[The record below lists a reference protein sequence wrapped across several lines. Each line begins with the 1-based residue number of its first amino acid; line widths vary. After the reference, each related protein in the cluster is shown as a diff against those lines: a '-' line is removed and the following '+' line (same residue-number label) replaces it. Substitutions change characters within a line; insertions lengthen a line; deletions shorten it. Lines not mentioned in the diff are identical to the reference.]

1 MGLRVVEPQRQAFE
15 SAGGRFHGQLFEVRT
30 TIPDLARRYG
40 SGPLD
45 PFSRSAKRLEQAA
58 HLCLPTSDAEIE
70 VVLPIAR
77 DR

>member
-1 MGLRVVEPQRQAFE
+1 MRLRVVEPQRQAFQTT
-15 SAGGRFHGQLFEVRT
+15 GGRVHCQLFEVSA

-45 PFSRSAKRLEQAA
+45 PFSRAAQRLDQAA
-58 HLCLPTSDAEIE
+58 HLCLPTSNAEIE